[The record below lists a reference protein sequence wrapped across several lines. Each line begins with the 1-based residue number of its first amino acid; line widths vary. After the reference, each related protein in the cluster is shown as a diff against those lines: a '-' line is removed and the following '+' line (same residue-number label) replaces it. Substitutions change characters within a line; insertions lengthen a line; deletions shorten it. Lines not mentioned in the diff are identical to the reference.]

1 MKKASLVA
9 GIILVIVVVLAGVR
23 FIGNDS
29 EDGWICTESGW
40 VKHGNPSAP
49 MPAQPCGSPTPVA
62 SPSPAEITEVQVF
75 FNNSKLDPEA
85 SCNIVFPVKREIQK
99 TEAIGRAALEQ
110 LLAGPTQEEK
120 DAGYFTSINPG
131 VKIQKLTIV
140 DGVARVDFD
149 EQLEFQVGGSC
160 RVSAISAEIRETL
173 KQFPTVKEVVISIDG
188 RTEDILQP

>member
-9 GIILVIVVVLAGVR
+9 GIIIVIVVVLAGVR
-23 FIGNDS
+23 FIGGP
-29 EDGWICTESGW
+29 EDGWICTEGGW
-40 VKHGNPSAP
+40 VKRGNPSAP
-49 MPAQPCGSPTPVA
+49 IPVQPCGSPTPVD
-62 SPSPAEITEVQVF
+62 SPSPVEMTEVQVF
-75 FNNSKLDPEA
+75 FNNSKFDPEA

-99 TEAIGRAALEQ
+99 TEAVGRAALEQ

-140 DGVARVDFD
+140 DGTAKVDFD
-149 EQLEFQVGGSC
+149 AQLEFQVGGSC
-160 RVSAISAEIRETL
+160 RVSAIRSEITQTL

>member
-9 GIILVIVVVLAGVR
+9 GIIIVIVVVLAGVR
-23 FIGNDS
+23 FIGGP
-29 EDGWICTESGW
+29 EDGWICTEGGW
-40 VKHGNPSAP
+40 VKRGNPSAP
-49 MPAQPCGSPTPVA
+49 IPVQPCGSPTPVD
-62 SPSPAEITEVQVF
+62 SPSPVEMTEVQVF
-75 FNNSKLDPEA
+75 FNNSKFDPEA

-99 TEAIGRAALEQ
+99 TEAVGRAALEQ

-140 DGVARVDFD
+140 DGTAKVDFD
-149 EQLEFQVGGSC
+149 AQLEFQVGGAC
-160 RVSAISAEIRETL
+160 RVSAIRSEITQTL